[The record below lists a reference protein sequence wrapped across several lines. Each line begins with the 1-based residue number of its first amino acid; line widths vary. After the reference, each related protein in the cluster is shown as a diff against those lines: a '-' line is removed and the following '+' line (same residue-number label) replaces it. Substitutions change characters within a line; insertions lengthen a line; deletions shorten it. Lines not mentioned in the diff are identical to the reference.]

1 MWGIDIG
8 GTIIFINILSIFKN
22 ATPYE
27 CNSSKSLFILSIRT
41 SVLVWVI
48 MSSLIHEDFYSTKI
62 YRTRLFYRKPLSI
75 IWRFWFLM
83 NFLRKINIKYKDF
96 MFIDA
101 NLFFMIVSNWFK
113 TRYPYWQIA
122 RSMEYTPLQSNA
134 LRILLHSLS
143 LNQSTSVLKNMFAT
157 QRALV
162 TRVSQH
168 CQNTENRHSGHVI
181 NASLVVD

>member
-1 MWGIDIG
+1 MQLPMSITHPSHCSSCPKELLYLFELKCPLWYMKISTVQKFTEPDIF
-8 GTIIFINILSIFKN
+8 TESHYPSF
-22 ATPYE
+22 
-27 CNSSKSLFILSIRT
+27 
-41 SVLVWVI
+41 
-48 MSSLIHEDFYSTKI
+48 ED
-62 YRTRLFYRKPLSI
+62 
-75 IWRFWFLM
+75 FWFLK
-83 NFLRKINIKYKDF
+83 NFLQNINIKYKDF

-101 NLFFMIVSNWFK
+101 NIFFTIVSNWFK

-162 TRVSQH
+162 TRVSGH
-168 CQNTENRHSGHVI
+168 SQNTENRHSGLVI
-181 NASLVVD
+181 NASLVVDYYPTLNVHATFGYVFY